1 MGRSEDKKVQDAAKD
16 RAVLTPPRKKVRRE
30 RVEKAKWTWKAP
42 RKKTATVGQEAPSR
56 LLIRKDDEPFL
67 VF

>member
-42 RKKTATVGQEAPSR
+42 RKKPPPLVRRR
-56 LLIRKDDEPFL
+56 LRDC
-67 VF
+67 